1 MVDNANTRRV
11 LDEIVTGLAV
21 ADGPAFRGDLARVL
35 DRDSETIRMAVETG
49 LTDGLLYL
57 TGDNRVALVDP
68 PDEMTLEHQ
77 LSDRQLTELRHRW
90 MRVHRFRSW
99 AQQQVT
105 RSSRTGVGVVFTDD
119 IHILP
124 NPALCRLVDDWSS
137 PEMWFRD
144 LLAHARMPDPR
155 SCPNCGGGEI
165 VGDSLVELEA
175 PSGHKKTFSITFY
188 GHCHEEKTSEPDQP
202 PLLFA
207 VRLRKER
214 TSQPSAQPVLG
225 GSASD
230 TGLDLAVSFPDLDP
244 QSDHTPGTQDLDN
257 ILATTERLHRQL
269 TDLADSLDGAP
280 PEPAAREALDKLVE
294 TSSALRDDVQYRR
307 ETMRLTSTVRTLRSI
322 FDSNWTF
329 EDVGRRTV
337 AALETVFEADEILL
351 LMHDEGEGY
360 AVLGRTSGDETD
372 DDRLPDAMSTRESTT
387 LRRAISTD
395 GLVEITDTTDH
406 ALDDDPLA
414 CGRSLMVV
422 PLQTGTSP
430 TGILVVARD
439 TPGSFHRV
447 DRQFL
452 EALARPLADILD
464 DLGSGSSF
472 SGAAG
477 IDEVT
482 GVFNQTRFLG
492 NAAREFVQARAE
504 GRDLSAL
511 VFSID
516 DWDRISQSH
525 NTNATDE
532 LLRSVVSR
540 AAEALRGSDFVGR
553 YAQAT
558 FAAILV
564 GVDAEIAREV
574 ADRIRSTIADRPVH
588 LGDAELPVTASVG
601 AAETTPELNAAD
613 RLVSRADSA
622 MMKASGDGGNR
633 VEVAEGREM
642 GT

>member
-1 MVDNANTRRV
+1 MADHENPQHV
-11 LDEIVTGLAV
+11 LDEIVAGLAV

-35 DRDSETIRMAVETG
+35 DRDSETIRMAVDNG
-49 LTDGLLYL
+49 LADGLLYL

-68 PDEMTLEHQ
+68 PDEATLEQQ
-77 LSDRQLTELRHRW
+77 LSGRQIAQLRHRW

-105 RSSRTGVGVVFTDD
+105 KSSRTGVGVVFTDD

-144 LLAHARMPDPR
+144 LLAHTRTPEPR
-155 SCPNCGGGEI
+155 NCPTCGGGEI

-188 GHCHEEKTSEPDQP
+188 GHCHEEETSEPDQP

-225 GSASD
+225 GSTSD

-257 ILATTERLHRQL
+257 ILATTDRLHRQL
-269 TDLADSLDGAP
+269 TDLADSLDSDSAD
-280 PEPAAREALDKLVE
+280 PAAREALGKLVE

-307 ETMRLTSTVRTLRSI
+307 EMMRLSSTVRTLRSI

-337 AALETVFEADEILL
+337 AALETVFEADEIAL
-351 LMHDEGEGY
+351 LMHDEGERY
-360 AVLGRTSGDETD
+360 KLLGHYVDDEAD
-372 DDRLPDAMSTRESTT
+372 DDRPPETLSPRESAT
-387 LRRAISTD
+387 LERAVSTD
-395 GLVEITDTTDH
+395 GLVEITDTADH
-406 ALDDDPLA
+406 ALDGDPLA
-414 CGRSLMVV
+414 RGRSLMVV
-422 PLQTGTSP
+422 PLRNGPSP
-430 TGILVVARD
+430 AGLLVIARD
-439 TPGSFHRV
+439 TSGSFHRV
-447 DRQFL
+447 DRHFL

-464 DLGSGSSF
+464 DLGSGSPF

-492 NAAREFVQARAE
+492 NAAREFVEARAE
-504 GRDLSAL
+504 ARDLSAL

-516 DWDRISQSH
+516 DWDRISQAQKA
-525 NTNATDE
+525 NATDE
-532 LLRSVVSR
+532 LLRTVVSR
-540 AAEALRGSDFVGR
+540 ASEALRGSDFVGR

-564 GVDAEIAREV
+564 GVDAEIARKV
-574 ADRIRSTIADRPVH
+574 ADRIRSTIDDEPIN
-588 LGDAELPVTASVG
+588 LGDAELPVTVSVG
-601 AAETTPELNAAD
+601 AAETTPEMTSVD

-633 VEVAEGREM
+633 VEVAEQNASSG
-642 GT
+642 